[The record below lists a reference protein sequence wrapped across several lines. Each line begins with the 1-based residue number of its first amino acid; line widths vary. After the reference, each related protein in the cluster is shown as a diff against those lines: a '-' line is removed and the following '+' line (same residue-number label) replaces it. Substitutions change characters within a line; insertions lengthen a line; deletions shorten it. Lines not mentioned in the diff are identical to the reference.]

1 MWDQNIKSM
10 IIASAISGEIE
21 KAKESKNTQT
31 MSESIRQLKNYY
43 PILSDEQ
50 IINLLDVF
58 IHVYDFKV
66 TEKASLVATLPS
78 YYKTDALP
86 TDQVIKAMIA
96 RAKTIIIVTGYSI
109 SEYAEDIIDLLINK
123 SRSGVM
129 VKLFVNSF
137 NIEESKMAYKLFTYL
152 GRFLEVYLYQDEDD
166 MAALHAKTIMVDD
179 TTSLISSA
187 NLSYHGLE
195 KNIEIGCLADSREY
209 AIDLHALFSELI
221 KTKKVKKYYK
231 DNRNRDN

>member
-10 IIASAISGEIE
+10 VIASAISEEIE
-21 KAKESKNTQT
+21 KAIESKSTQV
-31 MSESIRQLKNYY
+31 MSESIQHLKNYY
-43 PILSDEQ
+43 PNLSDEQ
-50 IINLLDVF
+50 IIDLLDVF

-152 GRFLEVYLYQDEDD
+152 GRFLEDEDD

-179 TTSLISSA
+179 KTSLISSA

-195 KNIEIGCLADSREY
+195 KNIEIGCLADSKEY
-209 AIDLHALFSELI
+209 AMDLHALFSELI
-221 KTKKVKKYYK
+221 KTRTVKKYYK
-231 DNRNRDN
+231 NKGS